1 MSAGATLTSQA
12 REALRRSGVPAREA
26 LTPAGFALGA
36 TAAEAAVLSL
46 LVPLTGAALSGSFD
60 AIRDARAFRAAAAV
74 LPGLAALEGRG
85 LFVALLLLILGA
97 ALAKNALTYAA
108 DRLACRFA
116 ARFADGLRRAVFGA
130 LVGRG
135 KAFFDVSNAGRLQSL
150 VLDRV
155 DDVELKATAA
165 LEALGWL
172 FLLLVYLAALA
183 ALSWPLALAF
193 AASYPFLHALQRRL
207 VSRIKSS
214 SGVYNEE
221 RGRLE
226 AYLHNVLSTVL
237 LMKAVSREG
246 GEAAEFARRSGGLAD
261 VEYSIERRR
270 VLARPAQEALFTLTL
285 LLLLG
290 GAAMLSGSAA
300 LGPRILVF
308 FYVLRRAATQI
319 GGLTNFL
326 AGAARVSG
334 PLAELTSFLEA
345 GDRPEPDGDRDF
357 AGLARGIA
365 LRDARFTYPGGREA
379 LKGVTFEAEKGK
391 VTALVGAS
399 GAGKS
404 TVAHLLLRF
413 YEPAPGSLL
422 LDGEDLRGFRRE
434 SLRRR
439 MAFVPQEAALFH
451 DTLRA
456 NLVYGLAAEPSDDAV
471 RDALARAR
479 LAETVSRLPAGL
491 DTLLGDRGVRLSG
504 GERQRL
510 AMARAFLR
518 DPEILILDEAT
529 SALDSV
535 TESAIQESIA
545 ELVKGRTAL
554 VIAHR
559 LATVRDADRI
569 VVLEDGR
576 VAESGTREELLA
588 RDGLFRRYW
597 DAQSFA

>member
-1 MSAGATLTSQA
+1 MSGRGSTASSA
-12 REALRRSGVPAREA
+12 REALRRSGVAGAEA
-26 LTPAGFALGA
+26 LVPAGFALAA
-36 TAAEAAVLSL
+36 TAAEAVVLSL

-60 AIRDARAFRAAAAV
+60 AIRDARALRAAAAV
-74 LPGLAALEGRG
+74 LPGLGELEGRA
-85 LFVALLLLILGA
+85 LFVALLALIMAA
-97 ALAKNALTYAA
+97 ALAKNAMTYVA
-108 DRLACRFA
+108 DRLASRFG
-116 ARFADGLRRAVFGA
+116 ARFADGLRRALFGA
-130 LVGRG
+130 LVGRD
-135 KAFFDVSNAGRLQSL
+135 KAFFDVSNAGLLHGL
-150 VLDRV
+150 VLQRV
-155 DDVELKATAA
+155 DDVEAKAVSA

-172 FLLLVYLAALA
+172 FLLLAYLGALVW
-183 ALSWPLALAF
+183 LSWPLALAF
-193 AASYPFLHALQRRL
+193 GASYKACTPSSAAS
-207 VSRIKSS
+207 SIMSS
-214 SGVYNEE
+214 SGAYNDE

-226 AYLHNVLSTVL
+226 SYLHNVLSSVL
-237 LMKAVSREG
+237 LMKSVSREG
-246 GEAAEFARRSGGLAD
+246 GEAAEFARRSARLAD

-270 VLARPAQEALFTLTL
+270 VLARPTQETLFTLTL

-290 GAAMLSGSAA
+290 GAALSSGSAA

-326 AGAARVSG
+326 AGAARVSA
-334 PLAELTSFLEA
+334 PLAEIVSFLDA
-345 GDRPEPDGDRDF
+345 SDAPEPDGERDF
-357 AGLARGIA
+357 PGLSRGVA
-365 LRDARFTYPGGREA
+365 FRDARFTYPGGREA
-379 LKGVTFEAEKGK
+379 LKGATFEAEKGK

-404 TVAHLLLRF
+404 TLAHLLLRF
-413 YEPAPGSLL
+413 YEPGPGALL
-422 LDGEDLRGFRRE
+422 LDGTDLREYRRA

-456 NLVYGLAAEPSDDAV
+456 NLVYGLDPVPGEVALL
-471 RDALARAR
+471 DALKRAR
-479 LAETVSRLPAGL
+479 LSETVGRLPSGL
-491 DTLLGDRGVRLSG
+491 DTVLGDRGVRLSG

-518 DPEILILDEAT
+518 DPEILVLDEAT

-535 TESAIQESIA
+535 TEAAIQESIA

-569 VVLEDGR
+569 VVLDDGR
-576 VAESGTREELLA
+576 VAESGTREQLLA
-588 RDGLFRRYW
+588 AGGLFKRYW

>member
-1 MSAGATLTSQA
+1 MSAGLFTGG
-12 REALRRSGVPAREA
+12 REALRRSGVPVREA
-26 LTPAGFALGA
+26 FAPAGLALAA
-36 TAAEAAVLSL
+36 TAAEAGVLSL
-46 LVPLTGAALSGSFD
+46 LVPLTGAAFSGSFE
-60 AIRDARAFRAAAAV
+60 AIREARGFRAAAAV
-74 LPGLAALEGRG
+74 LPGLDGLEGRG
-85 LFVALLLLILGA
+85 LFAALLLLILAA
-97 ALAKNALTYAA
+97 ALAKNAFTYAA
-108 DRLACRFA
+108 DRLACRFGT
-116 ARFADGLRRAVFGA
+116 RLADGLRRAVFAG

-135 KAFFDVSNAGRLQSL
+135 KSFFDERNAGSLQGL
-150 VLDRV
+150 VLNRV
-155 DDVELKATAA
+155 EEIELKAVAA
-165 LEALGWL
+165 LEALGLL
-172 FLLLVYLAALA
+172 FLLLAYLAALFW
-183 ALSWPLALAF
+183 LSWPLALAF

-207 VSRIKSS
+207 VSRIKDS
-214 SGVYNEE
+214 SGAYNEE

-226 AYLHNVLSTVL
+226 SHLHNALSSIL
-237 LMKAVSREG
+237 LMKSVS
-246 GEAAEFARRSGGLAD
+246 GEAGAVADFSARSARLAE
-261 VEYSIERRR
+261 VEYAIDRRR
-270 VLARPAQEALFTLTL
+270 VLARPAQEALFSLTL

-290 GAAMLSGSAA
+290 AAAAAAGSTV
-300 LGPRILVF
+300 LGPRLLVF

-334 PLAELTSFLEA
+334 PLGEVVSFLESC
-345 GDRPEPDGDRDF
+345 DRPAPDGVRDF
-357 AGLARGIA
+357 PWLASAITF
-365 LRDARFTYPGGREA
+365 RDARFTYPGGREA
-379 LKGVTFEAEKGK
+379 LRGATFEAPKGK

-404 TVAHLLLRF
+404 TLAHLLLRF
-413 YEPAPGSLL
+413 YEPEPGSVL
-422 LDGEDLRGFRRE
+422 LDGVDLREFRRE

-439 MAFVPQEAALFH
+439 MAFVPQEPSLFH

-456 NLVYGLAAEPSDDAV
+456 NLVYGLSAAPAEAAL
-471 RDALARAR
+471 RDALGRAR
-479 LAETVSRLPAGL
+479 LDETVARLPAGL
-491 DTLLGDRGVRLSG
+491 DTVLGDRGVRLSG

-535 TESAIQESIA
+535 TEAAVQESIA

-569 VVLEDGR
+569 VVLAEGR
-576 VAESGTREELLA
+576 VAEAGTREELLA
-588 RDGLFRRYW
+588 AGGLFRRYW